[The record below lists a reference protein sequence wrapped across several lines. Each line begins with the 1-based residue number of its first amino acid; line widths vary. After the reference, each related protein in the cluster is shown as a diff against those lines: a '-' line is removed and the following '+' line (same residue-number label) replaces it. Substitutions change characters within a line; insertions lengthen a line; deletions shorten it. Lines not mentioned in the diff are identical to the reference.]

1 MWHLA
6 LLRKLSQKYLSLS
19 QRHLMRKQSCLQGG
33 QSHYD
38 IDLDVCYEAI
48 FIG

>member
-6 LLRKLSQKYLSLS
+6 LLRKLSQKYLSLR
-19 QRHLMRKQSCLQGG
+19 QRHLMSKE
-33 QSHYD
+33 SHYD